1 MVWALLFVLA
11 PKEKEVIYL
20 REGVFRES
28 INTVNYRENVN
39 ERMVK
44 VTLSSAVQT
53 SSLLAKSQAGWE
65 HQEQRLQ
72 MFCLLNRKH

>member
-1 MVWALLFVLA
+1 M
-11 PKEKEVIYL
+11 IYL
-20 REGVFRES
+20 REGVFRAS

-53 SSLLAKSQAGWE
+53 SSLLAKSQAG
-65 HQEQRLQ
+65 
-72 MFCLLNRKH
+72 

>member
-20 REGVFRES
+20 RQGVFRES
-28 INTVNYRENVN
+28 INTVNCRENVN

-53 SSLLAKSQAGWE
+53 SSLLANSQAD
-65 HQEQRLQ
+65 
-72 MFCLLNRKH
+72 